1 MPDWYYR
8 DQHDNTV
15 GPVKPGELLQLIRD
29 GELSEDT
36 LVRKDDSQW
45 VRSVEIN
52 GLWQAAARPDTEF
65 CCPVC
70 STSLPKPPCRCPK
83 CLKYVDKA
91 VGKIKKASVN
101 AKQLA
106 KIREAASQPVQ
117 HVSKQEASSIPRH
130 EHVGVQHNQPAKRT
144 SKPASQNSSRWWH
157 SLLPRKK

>member
-8 DQHDNTV
+8 DHHDNTV

-29 GELSEDT
+29 GELTEDT

-70 STSLPKPPCRCPK
+70 NASLPKPPCRCPK

-91 VGKIKKASVN
+91 VGKIKKPSVN

-106 KIREAASQPVQ
+106 KIREAASHSTQEVT
-117 HVSKQEASSIPRH
+117 KQNSSSAERH
-130 EHVGVQHNQPAKRT
+130 DYGALQRSQPAQRATKLN
-144 SKPASQNSSRWWH
+144 SQNSSRWWH